1 MTMFRMPIFT
11 WNMLVTG
18 ILILIA
24 FPVFTSAL
32 ILLWCD
38 RHLGAHIFEVSG
50 GGVPVLWQDSS
61 GSSVIPRYTSSLCR
75 SSGS

>member
-24 FPVFTSAL
+24 FRCLRARSY
-32 ILLWCD
+32 CS
-38 RHLGAHIFEVSG
+38 GATG
-50 GGVPVLWQDSS
+50 
-61 GSSVIPRYTSSLCR
+61 T
-75 SSGS
+75 